1 MYQALSTTMDLA
13 ISTGIGL
20 EVLVRCLLQT
30 LELISLAMGSVLG
43 VDYKR

>member
-1 MYQALSTTMDLA
+1 MSQALSTTMDLA

-20 EVLVRCLLQT
+20 EVLVQCLLQIPD
-30 LELISLAMGSVLG
+30 LVSLAMDSVLG